1 MAVQRKRLRREVRH
15 PNGSWR
21 VDETYVRVGGEWAY
35 LYRAVDS
42 AGDTIDFLLSPK
54 RDLTAAM
61 LFLRLALSGTSGVR
75 PRVINV
81 DGHPAYARA
90 IAELKQSGDLGRRCR
105 CRPSPYLNNI
115 IEQDHR
121 FITKRIAA
129 SLWFRSA
136 EGASRTIDG
145 YEAMHLIRKGQIR
158 WLPKGDVV
166 GQRRFIHTLFG
177 IPA

>member
-1 MAVQRKRLRREVRH
+1 VAG
-15 PNGSWR
+15 NS
-21 VDETYVRVGGEWAY
+21 AY

-42 AGDTIDFLLSPK
+42 VADTIDFLLSSHRNLP
-54 RDLTAAM
+54 AAK
-61 LFLRLALSGTSGVR
+61 LFLRLALSGTGSIR

-81 DGHPAYARA
+81 DGHPPYARA
-90 IAELKQSGDLGRRCR
+90 IAEPKKSGDLGQRCR
-105 CRPSPYLNNI
+105 CLPSPHLNNV

-121 FITKRIAA
+121 FIKKRIAA
-129 SLWFRSA
+129 SLWIRSA
-136 EGASRTIDG
+136 EGALRTIDG

-177 IPA
+177 IAA